1 MPRERPLRDDYVRF
15 VPMTTRLKDNDQYL
29 HMNNTVYYEYFDT
42 VVNLWL
48 IRDCG
53 LTLPNGPYIGIIA
66 ETQCS
71 YLSEVKW
78 PQNVVVGMRIDKI
91 GSSSITYG
99 MALFGE
105 DEDRANAICRYVHVY
120 CDGASRRPKPL
131 PEFMLAEAR
140 KLLRPDLAVAA
151 Q

>member
-1 MPRERPLRDDYVRF
+1 
-15 VPMTTRLKDNDQYL
+15 
-29 HMNNTVYYEYFDT
+29 MNNTVYYEYFDT

-78 PQNVVVGMRIDKI
+78 PQNVVVGMRIDRI

-99 MALFGE
+99 LALFGE
-105 DEDRANAICRYVHVY
+105 DEERANAICRYVHVY
-120 CDGASRRPKPL
+120 CDGASRRPRPL

-140 KLLRPDLAVAA
+140 KLMLPEPVAA

>member
-1 MPRERPLRDDYVRF
+1 MPRERPLRDQYVRF

-78 PQNVVVGMRIDKI
+78 PQNVVVGLSLIHI
-91 GSSSITYG
+91 
-99 MALFGE
+99 
-105 DEDRANAICRYVHVY
+105 
-120 CDGASRRPKPL
+120 
-131 PEFMLAEAR
+131 
-140 KLLRPDLAVAA
+140 
-151 Q
+151 